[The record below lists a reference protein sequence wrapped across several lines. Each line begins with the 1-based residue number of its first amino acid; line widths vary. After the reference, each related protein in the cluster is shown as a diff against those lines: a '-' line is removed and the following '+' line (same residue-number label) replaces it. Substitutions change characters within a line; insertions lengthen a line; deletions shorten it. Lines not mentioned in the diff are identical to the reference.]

1 MLDSTIL
8 YSIKVV
14 IFTLLIAA
22 LSIPIVKKIA
32 IHINALDAAVPKDG
46 PSAGITLTTAIISS
60 LTNRAVSNDL
70 AMTGEVTL
78 RGNVLAIGGLREK
91 TMAAYR
97 SNIHNI
103 IIPHSNLKD
112 LDEVEDVV
120 KQNIKF
126 IDVKTM
132 DDVVKHALNN

>member
-1 MLDSTIL
+1 
-8 YSIKVV
+8 
-14 IFTLLIAA
+14 
-22 LSIPIVKKIA
+22 
-32 IHINALDAAVPKDG
+32 
-46 PSAGITLTTAIISS
+46 
-60 LTNRAVSNDL
+60 
-70 AMTGEVTL
+70 MTGEVTL